1 MELPDEKE
9 KLKVPLSE
17 KPLRETERIENKLSQ
32 RKRRRSVL
40 LLIILSLTFGFIGG
54 ILGIKYY
61 PDIAGFFPGIFTEF
75 NPSSGTNQKPII
87 QGRITTNE
95 EKAVINVVNQSIN
108 SVVSI
113 LAKGEVS
120 LPGFP
125 SFSQEVEGT
134 GSGFIVSSD
143 GMILTNKHVVQY
155 KDMKYTVI
163 LQNGEKY
170 EAQVLARDPVQ
181 DLAILKIKKTGLKP
195 LTLGNSDN
203 LQIGQTV
210 IAIGNALGE
219 FQNTVSVGVVSGLS
233 RKITAG
239 GGGTIETIEE
249 VIQTDAAINQGNSG
263 GPLLDLI
270 GEVIGINTAMA
281 SSAENIGFA
290 IPVNKAKKAID
301 NFKEKGEIT
310 YPFLGVSYV
319 LINEAFQAQY
329 NLPVNY
335 GALVIR
341 SEEGPAVVP
350 GSGADKA
357 GIKENDIIL
366 EMDGKKITGEN
377 TLSKM
382 ILAHSAGDKIKLKIL
397 RKGKTMQTTA
407 ELSERSE

>member
-9 KLKVPLSE
+9 KLKVLLSE
-17 KPLRETERIENKLSQ
+17 KPLEETERIKNKLSQ
-32 RKRRRSVL
+32 RKRRKGVL

-61 PDIAGFFPGIFTEF
+61 PDIAGFFPGIFTEL
-75 NPSSGTNQKPII
+75 NPSSGINQNPII
-87 QGRITTNE
+87 QGTITTNE
-95 EKAVINVVNQSIN
+95 EKAVTSVVNQSIN

-113 LAKGEVS
+113 LSQGEVS
-120 LPGFP
+120 IPGFP
-125 SFSQEVEGT
+125 SFTQEISGA

-155 KDMKYTVI
+155 TNLEYTVI

-170 EAQVLARDPVQ
+170 KAQVLARDPVQ
-181 DLAILKIKKTGLKP
+181 DLAILKIKKMGLIP
-195 LTLGNSDN
+195 LMLGNSDN
-203 LQIGQTV
+203 LQRGQTV

-233 RKITAG
+233 RTITAG
-239 GGGTIETIEE
+239 GIGTTETLEE

-263 GPLLDLI
+263 GPLLNLS
-270 GEVIGINTAMA
+270 GEVIGINTATA
-281 SSAENIGFA
+281 SGAENIGFA
-290 IPVNKAKKAID
+290 IPINVAKSAID
-301 NFKEKGEIT
+301 KFKEKGKIT
-310 YPFLGVSYV
+310 YPFLGVSY
-319 LINEAFQAQY
+319 LPINEAVQEAY

-335 GALVIR
+335 GALVLR
-341 SEEGPAVVP
+341 SKEGPAVVS

-366 EMDGKKITGEN
+366 EMDGKKITEKN

-382 ILAHSAGDKIKLKIL
+382 ILAHNTGDKVKLKIL
-397 RKGKTMQTTA
+397 RKGKTMETTA